1 MSTFKLPTLNGSTL
15 KTIAVISMVI
25 DHCAYFLM
33 TSDTRQYEVMRCLG
47 RIAFPVF
54 AFLAVEGFLHTR
66 NRMHY
71 LHTLLGFAV
80 VSEVPWLL
88 LNGNDGTHN
97 VLFTLALGVTTL
109 IFLDKLIKSN
119 RTLSISVVLVMAYLA
134 YYLGVDYDWRG
145 MLMMAIFFI
154 LKSKGA
160 SHSPFRRLL
169 QLVFSFPLMM
179 HYGIVGAMLAC
190 TVLFM
195 YDGSRGFIQGSV
207 AKYGFYAI
215 YPVHLRLI
223 WFVR

>member
-1 MSTFKLPTLNGSTL
+1 MNAIKLPALSGSSL
-15 KTIAVISMVI
+15 KVIAVVSMVI

-33 TSDTRQYEVMRCLG
+33 EPETVQYEVMRCVG

-54 AFLAVEGFLHTR
+54 AFLIVEGFLHTR
-66 NRMHY
+66 NRMRY
-71 LHTLLGFAV
+71 LFTLLCFAV
-80 VSEVPWLL
+80 VSEVPWSL

-109 IFLDKLIKSN
+109 MFLDKLIKSN

-160 SHSPFRRLL
+160 SHSPFSRVL

-179 HYGIVGAMLAC
+179 HYGMVGAMLAC

-215 YPVHLRLI
+215 YPVHLLLI

>member
-1 MSTFKLPTLNGSTL
+1 M
-15 KTIAVISMVI
+15 
-25 DHCAYFLM
+25 H
-33 TSDTRQYEVMRCLG
+33 YEVMRCVG

-54 AFLAVEGFLHTR
+54 AFLVVEGFLHTR
-66 NRMHY
+66 NRMRY
-71 LHTLLGFAV
+71 LLTLLCFAV

-97 VLFTLALGVTTL
+97 VLFTLALGVITL
-109 IFLDKLIKSN
+109 MFLVIKSN
-119 RTLSISVVLVMAYLA
+119 RVMSISVVLAMAYLA

-154 LKSKGA
+154 LNGKGVF
-160 SHSPFRRLL
+160 HSPFSKLL
-169 QLVFSFPLMM
+169 PLAFTFPLMI

-215 YPVHLRLI
+215 YPVHLLLI

>member
-1 MSTFKLPTLNGSTL
+1 MNAIKLHTLSGSPL
-15 KTIAVISMVI
+15 KVIAVVSMVI

-33 TSDTRQYEVMRCLG
+33 KSDTMQYEVMRCVG

-54 AFLAVEGFLHTR
+54 AFLIVEGFLHTR
-66 NRMHY
+66 NRMRY
-71 LHTLLGFAV
+71 LLTLLYFAV
-80 VSEVPWLL
+80 VSEVPWYL

-97 VLFTLALGVTTL
+97 VLFTLALGVTNL
-109 IFLDKLIKSN
+109 MFLDKLPKHN
-119 RTLSISVVLVMAYLA
+119 RTLSISVVLAMAYLA

-154 LKSKGA
+154 LNGKDS
-160 SHSPFRRLL
+160 SRFPFSRLL
-169 QLVFSFPLMM
+169 PLAFTFPLMM

-195 YDGSRGFIQGSV
+195 YDGSRGFIQGFV

-215 YPVHLRLI
+215 YPVHLLLI

>member
-154 LKSKGA
+154 LKSKGV
-160 SHSPFRRLL
+160 SHSPFSRVL

-215 YPVHLRLI
+215 YPVHLLLI

>member
-160 SHSPFRRLL
+160 SHSPFSRVL

-179 HYGIVGAMLAC
+179 HYGMVGAMLAC
-190 TVLFM
+190 LVLFM
-195 YDGSRGFIQGSV
+195 YDESRGFIQGRV
-207 AKYGFYAI
+207 AKYGFYGI
-215 YPVHLRLI
+215 YPVNFLLI
-223 WFVR
+223 WLIR

>member
-1 MSTFKLPTLNGSTL
+1 MNAIKLLALSGSSL
-15 KTIAVISMVI
+15 KVIAVVSMVI

-33 TSDTRQYEVMRCLG
+33 KSDTMQYEVMRCVG

-54 AFLAVEGFLHTR
+54 AFLIVEGFLHTR
-66 NRMHY
+66 NRMRY
-71 LHTLLGFAV
+71 LLTLLCFAV
-80 VSEVPWLL
+80 VSEVPWYL

-109 IFLDKLIKSN
+109 MFLDKLLKHN
-119 RTLSISVVLVMAYLA
+119 RALSISIVLAMAYLA
-134 YYLGVDYDWRG
+134 YSLGVDYDWRG
-145 MLMMAIFFI
+145 MLMMAIFIIF
-154 LKSKGA
+154 KSKGA
-160 SHSPFRRLL
+160 SRFPFSRLL
-169 QLVFSFPLMM
+169 PLAFTFPLMM
-179 HYGIVGAMLAC
+179 HYGIVGAILAC

-215 YPVHLRLI
+215 YPVHLLLI